1 MEDFARQ
8 NSQVVTFNLWSD
20 TSGLEHRKSEGGGGH
35 IVRYETK
42 GSVVVRRLFAIYKTD
57 QHKGTARDIRSET
70 RKRKMEKKTDI
81 RENKANAAWS
91 IVGTKER

>member
-1 MEDFARQ
+1 MVRHKRAGTQEVGR
-8 NSQVVTFNLWSD
+8 
-20 TSGLEHRKSEGGGGH
+20 RGGGR

-70 RKRKMEKKTDI
+70 RKRKMEKKKTDI
-81 RENKANAAWS
+81 RENKANAAWP
-91 IVGTKER
+91 IAGTKER